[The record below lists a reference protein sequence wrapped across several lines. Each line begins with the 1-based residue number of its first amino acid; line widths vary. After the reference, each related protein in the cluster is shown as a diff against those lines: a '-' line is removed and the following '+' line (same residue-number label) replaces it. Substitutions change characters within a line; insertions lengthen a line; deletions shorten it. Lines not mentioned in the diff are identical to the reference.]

1 MAFFSEGTPG
11 ADPCGTRRSG
21 VAGVDSAAG
30 LTDFSRAC
38 LAAVVSIS
46 NVRPGGST
54 SAAFSSHSLGLL
66 MAERRCTSVHTEG
79 MSYGS
84 GRRELFRRGDQPDDL
99 LHASSVKVLAGIQAG
114 SDFEFPESLFV
125 LAKSHQAGGQGIV
138 ILGAR
143 LEPEGYAKFFFSL
156 SQLLGIHER
165 GAEIVVGQAGFRIE
179 RNGRAEDLHGFPVF
193 SRQKQGLPENAVL
206 GRSRGIGGDG
216 G

>member
-1 MAFFSEGTPG
+1 MAFFSEGTPD
-11 ADPCGTRRSG
+11 ADPCGTRRSE

-46 NVRPGGST
+46 SVRPGGST
-54 SAAFSSHSLGLL
+54 SAALSSHSLGLL

-79 MSYGS
+79 RSWGS
-84 GRRELFRRGDQPDDL
+84 GSRELFRRGDQPDDF
-99 LHASSVKVLAGIQAG
+99 LHASSVKVLARIQAG

-125 LAKSHQAGGQGIV
+125 LAKSHQAGGEGIV

-143 LEPEGYAKFFFSL
+143 LEAEGYAKFFFGL

-165 GAEIVVGQAGFRIE
+165 GAEIVVSQAGFGIE
-179 RNGRAEDLHGFPVF
+179 RNGRAEDPHRLLIF
-193 SRQKQGLPENAVL
+193 SCKKQGL
-206 GRSRGIGGDG
+206 
-216 G
+216 

>member
-1 MAFFSEGTPG
+1 MAFFSDGSPG

-21 VAGVDSAAG
+21 VDIAAG

-54 SAAFSSHSLGLL
+54 SAAFSSHILGLL
-66 MAERRCTSVHTEG
+66 MAERRCTSVHTKG

-84 GRRELFRRGDQPDDL
+84 RAPSFRRGDQPDDL
-99 LHASSVKVLAGIQAG
+99 LHTSPVEVLAGVQPG
-114 SDFEFPESLFV
+114 SDFEFSESLFELV
-125 LAKSHQAGGQGIV
+125 KGHQAGGQGIV

-143 LEPEGYAKFFFSL
+143 LEAEGYAKFRFSL

-165 GAEIVVGQAGFRIE
+165 GAKIVVGQAGFGIE
-179 RNGRAEDLHGFPVF
+179 RDGLAEDLYGFLIS
-193 SRQKQGLPENAVL
+193 SR
-206 GRSRGIGGDG
+206 
-216 G
+216 